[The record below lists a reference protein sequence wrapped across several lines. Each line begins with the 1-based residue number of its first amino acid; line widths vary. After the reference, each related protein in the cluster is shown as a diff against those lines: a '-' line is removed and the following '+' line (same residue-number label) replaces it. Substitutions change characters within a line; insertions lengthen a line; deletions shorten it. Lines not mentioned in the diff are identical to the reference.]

1 MKFTLVKINR
11 IDGKIQA
18 KGLKDGEH
26 FSGGKRIKE
35 LEKESLYSPYFEYC
49 YFMEDEGRI
58 LISGD
63 KVSEDTLKKIEKKMI

>member
-11 IDGKIQA
+11 IDGKVQV

-26 FSGGKRIKE
+26 FSGGRRIKE
-35 LEKESLYSPYFEYC
+35 LEKENLYSPNFGYC
-49 YFMEDEGRI
+49 YLMEDEGEI